1 MLDLFTGWL
10 FTQLDFF
17 ASGLGILLIGAT
29 ALLTILLWEWRLT
42 LIGIMVIQ
50 VGVAI
55 LVSKVHALTLQWASV
70 QLLVTALAVLMLLL
84 SAQQV
89 RPALGQQRPGS
100 WPVRLSAAILLVI
113 SWQFLDVDF
122 ALPIVAPQIAQLF
135 LWLALCGLVL
145 LGLSDTPFFTG
156 IALLLWFMPI
166 QALIEILLPQ
176 YRLFIFIGMLELLVL
191 LACSYLMLAQ
201 RLPLLRPRPAVTD
214 STAREGIS
222 ALPRLASPTPSGATP
237 LLMNGA
243 GKYAPGTST
252 PSPRPLA
259 SPTKAPEEETG
270 EHAVSTRRPS

>member
-17 ASGLGILLIGAT
+17 ASGLGIVLIGAT

-55 LVSKVHALTLQWASV
+55 LVSKVHALALQWASV

-201 RLPLLRPRPAVTD
+201 RLPALRPRPVVTD
-214 STAREGIS
+214 RTAREGTS
-222 ALPRLASPTPSGATP
+222 ALPRFAPPATSGATP
-237 LLMNGA
+237 LLINGA
-243 GKYAPGTST
+243 GKYTPGTST
-252 PSPRPLA
+252 PSQRPLPP
-259 SPTKAPEEETG
+259 PTKTPEEETG